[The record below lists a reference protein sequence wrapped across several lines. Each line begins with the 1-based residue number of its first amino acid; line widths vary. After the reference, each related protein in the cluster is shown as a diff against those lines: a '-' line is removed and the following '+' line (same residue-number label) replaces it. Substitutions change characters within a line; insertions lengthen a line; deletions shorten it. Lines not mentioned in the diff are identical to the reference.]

1 MANMKK
7 CLICLRIFNLHG
19 GSSIAINRLYLF
31 VSVCYNANSTM
42 ELAGE
47 YAVEPVA
54 KIHITNSE
62 EIMTEKEI
70 SEIRRRVRREKSNIS
85 HILGCY
91 VNERRE
97 IISMFDQSL
106 GLMPQEEQERYLA
119 ILKKTLSG
127 TAGKNLIDISFRT
140 QQVMDSEE
148 HKLLMSLRKSSLKD
162 ESAVQDFFQRVI
174 QSLNFEGNYL
184 ILLAHDNYDV
194 PYRSKDGEKQQDA
207 SSEVFSYILCSICP
221 VKLTQ
226 PELSYYAAEKE
237 FHNSNAGWVVAT
249 PELGFMFPAFDDRAA
264 NIYNALYYTK
274 DIAENHGEFI
284 DAVFHTDVPMP
295 AAEQKATFQSVLS
308 NALESDCSFE
318 VIQTVHEELCGMIEL
333 HKESKVDESL
343 VISKKQVASVLQ
355 SCGVSE
361 AHVDT
366 FAEKYD
372 AEFGEDSA
380 VSPRNIIDSKKFEI
394 RTPDVVITVNPERSD
409 LVETR
414 VINGTKYILICADE
428 GVEVNGVSIHISD
441 KQ

>member
-1 MANMKK
+1 
-7 CLICLRIFNLHG
+7 
-19 GSSIAINRLYLF
+19 
-31 VSVCYNANSTM
+31 
-42 ELAGE
+42 
-47 YAVEPVA
+47 
-54 KIHITNSE
+54 
-62 EIMTEKEI
+62 MTEKEI

-85 HILGCY
+85 HIIGCY

-97 IISMFDQSL
+97 IISMFDKSL

-140 QQVMDSEE
+140 QQVIDSQE

-162 ESAVQDFFQRVI
+162 ESAVQEFFQRVI

-226 PELSYYAAEKE
+226 PELSYYAAEKD
-237 FHNSNAGWVVAT
+237 FHNSNADWVVAT
-249 PELGFMFPAFDDRAA
+249 PELGFMFPAFDDRTA

-274 DIAENHGEFI
+274 DIAENHEEFI
-284 DAVFHTDVPMP
+284 DAIFHTDVPMP

-318 VIQTVHEELCGMIEL
+318 VVQSVHEELCGMIEL
-333 HKESKVDESL
+333 HKESKVEEAL
-343 VISKKQVASVLQ
+343 RISKKQVASVLQ
-355 SCGVSE
+355 SCGVSD
-361 AHVDT
+361 AHIDT